1 MSDDVLMYS
10 PRVGEALSFVA
21 EAFATKA
28 RKVGGAPYLGHL
40 LGVCRLVMDNGGS
53 ESQIIAALLHD
64 YYEDIWAGESNGALQ
79 KLFGRTVEEL
89 VLALTESKK
98 GAWKERKMAYI
109 DRLRGAHPEVKLI
122 AAADK
127 IDNLIDL
134 THQLDVLGDAKVWP
148 SFNGKPNDVFWFY
161 QTCADALRIEWSHP
175 ILYQL
180 DALVNALGMHLAS
193 ETMRTEKRDG

>member
-10 PRVGEALSFVA
+10 PRVGQALSFVA
-21 EAFATKA
+21 DAFATKT

-64 YYEDIWAGESNGALQ
+64 YYEDIWAGESNGSLQ
-79 KLFGRTVEEL
+79 KLFGRSVEEL
-89 VLALTESKK
+89 VLCLTESKK

-109 DRLRGAHPEVKLI
+109 DRLRSAAPEVKLI

-134 THQLDVLGDAKVWP
+134 THQLDALGDAKVWP
-148 SFNGKPNDVFWFY
+148 SFNGKPHDVFWYY
-161 QTCADALRIEWSHP
+161 QMCADVLRTEWKSP
-175 ILYQL
+175 LLDQL
-180 DALVNALGMHLAS
+180 DALVASLGMHLAS
-193 ETMRTEKRDG
+193 ETIKMEKR